1 MSKNQIDKSVKKRA
15 TKYEDKVK
23 FEGTFGDMIK
33 MSIKDADKKK
43 SKVAPKK
50 D

>member
-1 MSKNQIDKSVKKRA
+1 MEDNKKSKAKERA
-15 TKYEDKVK
+15 TEYEPKVK
-23 FEGTFGDMIK
+23 FEGTFGDMIT

-43 SKVAPKK
+43 GKVATKK